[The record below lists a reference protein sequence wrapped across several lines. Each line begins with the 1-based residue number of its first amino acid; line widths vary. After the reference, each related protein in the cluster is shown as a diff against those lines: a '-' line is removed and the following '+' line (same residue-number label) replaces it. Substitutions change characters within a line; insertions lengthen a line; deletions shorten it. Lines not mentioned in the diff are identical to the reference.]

1 MAGKIFNISDANI
14 TIYITDIYK
23 PFNVIIC
30 KLLKKELDSLLNNS
44 FYLTKYTA

>member
-1 MAGKIFNISDANI
+1 MAGKIFNINNANI

-23 PFNVIIC
+23 PLDGIIC
-30 KLLKKELDSLLNNS
+30 DLLKKELNSLFNNS